1 MHKKEGITTVII
13 LGGMVLKSRK
23 NPVSATM
30 PVKIIQQNISKQ
42 KFNLFG
48 IEAMKNARQ
57 PKTASPKVTG
67 I

>member
-1 MHKKEGITTVII
+1 MHKKEGITTIMI

-30 PVKIIQQNISKQ
+30 PVKVIQQNMSKQ
-42 KFNLFG
+42 KFNLLVV
-48 IEAMKNARQ
+48 EAMKNARQ

>member
-1 MHKKEGITTVII
+1 MHKKEGITTIMI

-23 NPVSATM
+23 NPVSAKI
-30 PVKIIQQNISKQ
+30 PVKVIQQNMSKQ
-42 KFNLFG
+42 KFNLLVV
-48 IEAMKNARQ
+48 EAMKNARQ

>member
-1 MHKKEGITTVII
+1 MHKKEGITTIMI

-23 NPVSATM
+23 NPVSAKM
-30 PVKIIQQNISKQ
+30 PVKVIQQNMSKQ
-42 KFNLFG
+42 KFNLLVV
-48 IEAMKNARQ
+48 EAMKNARQ

>member
-1 MHKKEGITTVII
+1 MHKKEGITTIMI

-23 NPVSATM
+23 NPVSAKM
-30 PVKIIQQNISKQ
+30 PVKVIQQNISKQ
-42 KFNLFG
+42 KFNLLLV
-48 IEAMKNARQ
+48 EAMKNARQ